1 MGSKSSKHGKNQST
15 EKTRKQL
22 STPQRA
28 APVTDQLST
37 SQRTEPVTDQLSTSQ
52 RDEPITDQLPT
63 SGTASPDTDDG
74 ESVHTKKLLSRFI
87 L

>member
-1 MGSKSSKHGKNQST
+1 MGSKSSKHGKKPST
-15 EKTRKQL
+15 VQTRKQQ
-22 STPQRA
+22 STAQRA
-28 APVTDQLST
+28 APETDQLST

-63 SGTASPDTDDG
+63 SRTASPDTDDG
-74 ESVHTKKLLSRFI
+74 ESFHTKKLLSRFI

>member
-28 APVTDQLST
+28 ASTRDQLST
-37 SQRTEPVTDQLSTSQ
+37 STA
-52 RDEPITDQLPT
+52 
-63 SGTASPDTDDG
+63 TASTFRDTDG
-74 ESVHTKKLLSRFI
+74 KSVATTKLLISYF